1 MAKDAAGN
9 VIDDVKPTY
18 AVQAGTWGAPKEA
31 QKVRCRTPLSSV
43 SAPVR
48 DREWCRPLSRE
59 AVASDVTALHAR
71 VAGDRGRHLRQEAGL
86 GAGPPPP
93 SRTNWTRLV
102 HPSVLTGH
110 VSSLSPVGQGRDRP

>member
-93 SRTNWTRLV
+93 SPV
-102 HPSVLTGH
+102 QPGH
-110 VSSLSPVGQGRDRP
+110 VSSIPPY